1 MILPTSSTHFA
12 AQKAQFG
19 FNNPSLFKALE
30 TADSETNLNKRVALY
45 QAASVQVMKF
55 LPMVPYANASPALG
69 FKKSVKGYVASP
81 VEIEYFAPV
90 SIG

>member
-1 MILPTSSTHFA
+1 M
-12 AQKAQFG
+12 
-19 FNNPSLFKALE
+19 
-30 TADSETNLNKRVALY
+30 ALY

-69 FKKSVKGYVASP
+69 FKKSVKGYVTSP

-90 SIG
+90 SFG